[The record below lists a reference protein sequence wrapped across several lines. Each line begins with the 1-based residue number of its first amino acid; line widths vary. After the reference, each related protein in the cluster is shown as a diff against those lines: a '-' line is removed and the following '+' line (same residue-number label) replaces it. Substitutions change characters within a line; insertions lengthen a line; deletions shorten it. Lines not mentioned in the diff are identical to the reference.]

1 MNNVWQEFLAS
12 KGALLKNDSLKGFE
26 PFDGPYFSKD
36 ETYLCDLS
44 TLGVIK
50 ANGEEA
56 QSFLHGQFTNDL
68 NQVDIETSQL
78 SGYCNAKGRLISI
91 FRVFKHSESYL
102 ILLRKDVLDNTLKKL
117 NMFKLMA
124 KVEITDA
131 TDEFVVFGL
140 AGNNTKSILKNNS
153 IDFPETKNQC
163 LDNNEYII
171 SHVDE
176 HRALIIAHPE
186 KAIELWD
193 LFENNTVSR
202 NYNIWKLYDIQ
213 NGIPEITEETFE
225 SFIPQMVNL
234 ELIDGVN
241 FQKGCYPG
249 QEIVARTHYL
259 GKPNR
264 RMYKAEILAEENFL
278 PGTNIYS
285 KEEGE
290 QAVGKIVSS
299 VRYTRDNVNALIVL
313 RTEKDNNND
322 LNIGSLSGPIA
333 SIGKLPYGLESD

>member
-1 MNNVWQEFLAS
+1 MAS
-12 KGALLKNDSLKGFE
+12 QGAIIENDSVKGFE
-26 PFDGPYFSKD
+26 SFEGPYFSND

-44 TLGVIK
+44 TLGIIK
-50 ANGEEA
+50 TSGEEA

-68 NQVDIETSQL
+68 SQVDNSTSQL
-78 SGYCNAKGRLISI
+78 SSYCNAKGRLLSI
-91 FRVFKHSESYL
+91 FRIFKHNDNYL
-102 ILLRKDVLDNTLKKL
+102 LLLRKDVLDNTLKKL

-124 KVEITDA
+124 KVEITNSS
-131 TDEFVVFGL
+131 DEYVVLGL
-140 AGNNTKSILKNNS
+140 AGNNTESILKNNN
-153 IDFPETKNQC
+153 IDFPENDNQC
-163 LDNNEYII
+163 FGNDGFMLTRIDKQ
-171 SHVDE
+171 
-176 HRALIIAHPE
+176 RAVIIAQPE
-186 KAIELWD
+186 KAVELWKIFKND
-193 LFENNTVSR
+193 SVKR
-202 NYNIWKLYDIQ
+202 NYNIWQLFDIR

-264 RMYKAEILAEENFL
+264 RMYKVEILAEENFL

-299 VRYTRDNVNALIVL
+299 VQYTRDNVDALIVL
-313 RTEKDNNND
+313 RTEKETCDH
-322 LNIGSLSGPIA
+322 LNIGSLTGP
-333 SIGKLPYGLESD
+333 SSLMGKLPYSLESD